1 MAEFTF
7 GLNIETLILVFCVV
21 LSACVIVAIGYFVG
35 NNICNKK
42 SVGVTPT
49 KSLKEGVTPT
59 KSLKEQE
66 TLWTPA
72 KYEALKDKINLV
84 MKSETVETYQDPPDS
99 SELLKCVTNI
109 FTLDPNAFKLMEDS
123 NFNSIVKKLVE
134 RCKESPNPDPGPP
147 IWTPSAIETFKS
159 SVKKM
164 LHDRSAQPSEEQF
177 NCIVTKLVA
186 RFKNPRDMITLNRD
200 ESISLLEKTMK
211 VCGYNPVV
219 VGNTIIWNNP
229 ENLLQLKAK
238 IIIVDSS
245 ILDTEGLLSCV
256 ARKISENITDPNSID
271 DVMIN
276 QYKQFICMMGELK
289 ASTSFPDADK
299 NQISDYFIPK
309 FKQMEGRDPTKKEK
323 GCIIST
329 CEKIFE
335 TIENFEEFKNL
346 KDTELINT
354 FIRIIFGKCISLT
367 TSVDLWTESE
377 NKKYRTLIND
387 KLINKFNIPTT
398 PELENCIFD
407 KLKSEYPNPNKIEKE
422 TDNSISDSVLKN
434 MYKKCT
440 GTELEIQTWENGG
453 VTDDQIKEIINPIIL
468 IDSKRLDPDSKENIL
483 TCVLNKIKT
492 KYSNPMKL
500 QTDKEIAQNIS
511 QIYDECAHPI
521 ILENTKRKIIRIL
534 SDQRQRI
541 DVDVVTQ
548 CVEGGFKNLR
558 EDVDPY
564 RALQFYDFCKRN
576 LDIDKITTILNDLN
590 IFDISTPEAIEN
602 TKKKMTKGG
611 VYQMRDGAV
620 EYIRQKCNERGFLI
634 HPDIVKGFYTE
645 YDMGW
650 MFRWVVLN

>member
-7 GLNIETLILVFCVV
+7 GLNIETLMFVLCVV
-21 LSACVIVAIGYFVG
+21 LSACIIVAIGYFVG

-49 KSLKEGVTPT
+49 KSLKEVVTPT

-123 NFNSIVKKLVE
+123 NFNSIVKQLVQ
-134 RCKESPNPDPGPP
+134 RCEDSPNIDPGPP

-159 SVKKM
+159 SVKTM
-164 LHDRSAQPSEEQF
+164 LHDRSPQPSEEQF

-186 RFKNPRDMITLNRD
+186 RFKNPRDMIKLNRY

-229 ENLLQLKAK
+229 ENLLKLKAQ
-238 IIIVDSS
+238 IIMVDSS

-309 FKQMEGRDPTKKEK
+309 FKEMKEMKGRDLTDKEK
-323 GCIIST
+323 ECIPFR
-329 CEKIFE
+329 CKEIFE
-335 TIENFEEFKNL
+335 NREKFEEFKNL
-346 KDTELINT
+346 KDTGLIND
-354 FIRIIFGKCISLT
+354 FIQIIFGKCISLT
-367 TSVDLWTESE
+367 TPVDLWTQTEDE
-377 NKKYRTLIND
+377 KYKRLIND
-387 KLINKFNIPTT
+387 KLINKFKMITNSDS
-398 PELENCIFD
+398 ESEKCILTE
-407 KLKSEYPNPNKIEKE
+407 LKSKYSDPSKIEKE

-440 GTELEIQTWENGG
+440 STELLEELDFEGMSDEDIENLISTTIPQTNP
-453 VTDDQIKEIINPIIL
+453 VQLYCIKNNIKGRFQSPIE
-468 IDSKRLDPDSKENIL
+468 K
-483 TCVLNKIKT
+483 KI
-492 KYSNPMKL
+492 P
-500 QTDKEIAQNIS
+500 
-511 QIYDECAHPI
+511 
-521 ILENTKRKIIRIL
+521 R
-534 SDQRQRI
+534 
-541 DVDVVTQ
+541 
-548 CVEGGFKNLR
+548 
-558 EDVDPY
+558 
-564 RALQFYDFCKRN
+564 
-576 LDIDKITTILNDLN
+576 IDKIGIVDSECLQKMEEKIISIIKERYKRSNPEVIECVISKARLN
-590 IFDISTPEAIEN
+590 IMPFIRHPRFSIGNHISELDS
-602 TKKKMTKGG
+602 MH
-611 VYQMRDGAV
+611 
-620 EYIRQKCNERGFLI
+620 NECGM
-634 HPDIVKGFYTE
+634 VQ
-645 YDMGW
+645 
-650 MFRWVVLN
+650 